1 MDVLKNLP
9 VRARGLRAGRIVR
22 DESGLTTVG
31 MVISLTLCL
40 ALVFTS
46 AQVYRVNSLSSEI
59 QEVADVAALAAQNEV
74 AEFMI
79 VVRTCDALV
88 LSMTLLGSVSL
99 GAGVVALCV
108 PPASSLGGKLV
119 EFGKTVFEERD
130 RFAQQAVD
138 GLNRLQQALP
148 FLATV
153 RAAEVAEKNGAGGA
167 SYRAFAVLVPYEG
180 EAISLG
186 DASAASQEL
195 VSEVEERAAELEE
208 ASAAAEEAALR
219 AQDAKR
225 RAFDADCGVC
235 PDRCMRERAEKLA
248 ALRPSK
254 NPQYY
259 SADVWSFE
267 VALDRAKAYYETR
280 LAKEA
285 PASSSPGEQANS
297 AIRKAFYAYALE
309 ELGGAYVDES
319 EDSFDAYFPLLAANT
334 AEMRAS
340 SLYTDALWPVS
351 LEGSGPVMHAWGRCP
366 GINGAT
372 SLGSV
377 AQMEQGGYAR
387 CSVCEFSAASVG
399 GVAAA
404 SSSISNGFEYHYRIV
419 AAAAE
424 EYEAAYAEASPHI
437 RQAKGLASGMFDEVL
452 GVFEALGDVRI
463 EAAPP
468 GSAGVVAVAV
478 DSGQLATDGGFESG
492 FAPSGALGTR
502 VAIAGAT
509 MIEETAGEGRS
520 VISSLLDGFAPEG
533 GAAAGVPSSMLGCW
547 SVLLET
553 YGEGQD
559 SLLRAVE
566 ASLDGIPLVGAS
578 GLGKWA
584 AEKLEEVAKAAG
596 LQPVELDALKA
607 VLVNTSYV
615 VERDS
620 SAFSQGL
627 ASAKEAAARASS
639 PATDAFSVAIGALS
653 GLVFDGS
660 SDIGG
665 EFEVARVNL
674 PLGTGE
680 VPVTMALPN
689 AVAQRARDALA
700 ICGGALGSVGGEA
713 LAVRSWR

>member
-9 VRARGLRAGRIVR
+9 ACARSLRADRIIR

-79 VVRTCDALV
+79 LVRTCDALV

-108 PPASSLGGKLV
+108 PSASSLGGKLV
-119 EFGKTVFEERD
+119 DFGKAVFEERD

-153 RAAEVAEKNGAGGA
+153 RAAEVAEKNSGNAA

-186 DASAASQEL
+186 DLSAASQEL
-195 VSEVEERAAELEE
+195 VSEVEEHAAELEE

-225 RAFDADCGVC
+225 RAFDADCGAC

-267 VALDRAKAYYETR
+267 VALDRALAYYETR

-285 PASSSPGEQANS
+285 PASSSSGERANS
-297 AIRKAFYAYALE
+297 AIRKAFYAYALD
-309 ELGGAYVDES
+309 ELGDAYVNES

-334 AEMRAS
+334 SEMRGS

-351 LEGSGPVMHAWGRCP
+351 VGEHGPVAHAWGGCP
-366 GINGAT
+366 GISGAT

-377 AQMEQGGYAR
+377 AQMEQGGYAK
-387 CSVCEFSAASVG
+387 CPVCEFSAASVG
-399 GVAAA
+399 SVAAA
-404 SSSISNGFEYHYRIV
+404 SSSIANGFEYHYRVV

-437 RQAKGLASGMFDEVL
+437 RRAKGLASDMLDEML
-452 GVFEALGDVRI
+452 GVFEALGEVRI
-463 EAAPP
+463 EAEPP
-468 GSAGVVAVAV
+468 GSAGVVAVVV
-478 DSGQLATDGGFESG
+478 DSGQLATAGGFGSG
-492 FAPSGALGTR
+492 FAPSGTLGAR
-502 VAIAGAT
+502 IAIAGAT
-509 MIEETAGEGRS
+509 MIEEAAGEGRS
-520 VISSLLDGFAPEG
+520 AISSLLDGFVPKG
-533 GAAAGVPSSMLGCW
+533 GAVASVPSSMLACW
-547 SVLLET
+547 SVLLEA

-559 SLLRAVE
+559 SLLRAIG

-584 AEKLEEVAKAAG
+584 AEKLEELAEAAG
-596 LQPVELDALKA
+596 LQPAELDALKG

-615 VERDS
+615 IERDS
-620 SAFSQGL
+620 SAFSRSL

-639 PATDAFSVAIGALS
+639 PATDALSAAIGALGALAS
-653 GLVFDGS
+653 GGLSGT
-660 SDIGG
+660 GG
-665 EFEVARVNL
+665 EFEVARVDL
-674 PLGTGE
+674 PLGSGE
-680 VPVTMALPN
+680 VPVTIALPD
-689 AVAQRARDALA
+689 AVVQRARDALA

-713 LAVRSWR
+713 LAVRSWQ

>member
-1 MDVLKNLP
+1 MDVLSNLSA
-9 VRARGLRAGRIVR
+9 RARSLREGRIVR

-79 VVRTCDALV
+79 LVRTCDALV

-108 PPASSLGGKLV
+108 PPASSLGSKLV
-119 EFGKTVFEERD
+119 ELGKSVFEERD

-138 GLNRLQQALP
+138 NLNRLQQALP

-153 RAAEVAEKNGAGGA
+153 RAAEVADSNGGSDA

-180 EAISLG
+180 EVISLG
-186 DASAASQEL
+186 DASTASREL
-195 VSEVEERAAELEE
+195 VSEVEEHAAELEE

-225 RAFDADCGVC
+225 RAFDADCGAC
-235 PDRCMRERAEKLA
+235 PDRCMRERAERLA

-267 VALDRAKAYYETR
+267 VALDRARAYYETR

-297 AIRKAFYAYALE
+297 AIRKAFYAYALD
-309 ELGGAYVDES
+309 ELEGAYVNEG

-334 AEMRAS
+334 GEMRAS

-351 LEGSGPVMHAWGRCP
+351 FEGAGPIMHAWSGCS
-366 GINGAT
+366 GISGAT

-377 AQMEQGGYAR
+377 AQMEQGGYTR
-387 CSVCEFSAASVG
+387 CPACDFSAASVG

-404 SSSISNGFEYHYRIV
+404 SSSIANGFEYHYRIV

-437 RQAKGLASGMFDEVL
+437 RQAKGLASGMLDEVL
-452 GVFEALGDVRI
+452 GVFKALGDVRI
-463 EAAPP
+463 EAEPP
-468 GSAGVVAVAV
+468 GSAGVVAVVV
-478 DSGQLATDGGFESG
+478 DSGQLATAGGFESS
-492 FAPSGALGTR
+492 FVPSDSLGAR

-520 VISSLLDGFAPEG
+520 VISSLLDGFALEG
-533 GAAAGVPSSMLGCW
+533 GVAPGVPSSVLDCW

-553 YGEGQD
+553 YGEGRD
-559 SLLRAVE
+559 SLVRAVE
-566 ASLDGIPLVGAS
+566 SSLDGIPLAGAS

-584 AEKLEEVAKAAG
+584 AGKLEELADAAG
-596 LQPVELDALKA
+596 LQPAELDALKA
-607 VLVNTSYV
+607 VLVNTSCV
-615 VERDS
+615 VERDP
-620 SAFSQGL
+620 SAFSRSL
-627 ASAKEAAARASS
+627 ASAKEAAARGSS
-639 PATDAFSVAIGALS
+639 PATDVFSIATGALG
-653 GLVFDGS
+653 GLVSDGS

-665 EFEVARVNL
+665 EFEVARVDL
-674 PLGTGE
+674 PLGAGE
-680 VPVTMALPN
+680 VPVTIALPD
-689 AVAQRARDALA
+689 AVSQRMRDALTVCA
-700 ICGGALGSVGGEA
+700 GALGSVGGEA
-713 LAVRSWR
+713 LAVGSWQ